1 MNNLVSYNIFII
13 PVLVL
18 LITRIVKFG
27 IFYFSHNKDL
37 SYTFKHAMSYGHMP
51 SVHTALMTSMITS
64 VGYYTGINSGAFA
77 VAIVIAIIVIDDAT
91 RLRVY
96 MGHHSQYINLIK
108 NKVGIDAKKYPH
120 LKERMGHRIN
130 EVVAGAII
138 GVTSTL
144 FLISLLR

>member
-1 MNNLVSYNIFII
+1 MNNLINYNIFLI

-18 LITRIVKFG
+18 LATRIIKFG
-27 IFYFSHNKDL
+27 IFYFRHNKNL

-51 SVHTALMTSMITS
+51 SVHTALMTSMVTS
-64 VGYYTGINSGAFA
+64 VGYYAGIKSGAFA
-77 VAIVIAIIVIDDAT
+77 VAIVIAIIVVDDAT

-96 MGHHSQYINLIK
+96 MGHHSEYINLIK
-108 NKVGIDAKKYPH
+108 DKVGIDAKKYPH

-138 GVTSTL
+138 GITLTL
-144 FLISLLR
+144 FLINLLR